1 MSHNATIWFGGAQRF
16 RAFQEPDAKVRLAA
30 GPDQETICMSDFPA
44 PERISTNGIELE
56 VFSAGTGRP
65 LVLCHGWPELAYSW
79 RYQIAPLVEAGYH
92 VIAPNQ
98 RGYGHSS
105 RPDAVT
111 DYDAEHLCGD
121 LTGLLDHYGYQ
132 DAVFVGHD
140 WGAIVVWAL
149 SLLHPDR
156 VAGVINLSV
165 PFLDRG
171 EEPWVDFWE
180 KHLGGDFYIVHFNR
194 QPGVADAAFAEN
206 TRQFLGNIYRTR
218 QWESPA
224 PAAEP
229 GMPLINLAAS
239 TSPSGVALMSE
250 EELAVFVESFEHSGF
265 AGGINWYRNFNRNWE
280 RLGQIEQRV
289 NAPTLMIYG
298 TYDVV
303 GKSDTLEQF
312 VPDLEVVE
320 FECGHWIQQERPEET
335 SQAMLDWLSRRYPA

>member
-1 MSHNATIWFGGAQRF
+1 
-16 RAFQEPDAKVRLAA
+16 
-30 GPDQETICMSDFPA
+30 MSDFPA

-98 RGYGHSS
+98 RGYGRSS
-105 RPDAVT
+105 RPESVT

-171 EEPWVDFWE
+171 SEPWVDFWE
-180 KHLGGDFYIVHFNR
+180 QHLGGDFYIVHFNR
-194 QPGVADAAFAEN
+194 QPGVADAAFEANPE
-206 TRQFLGNIYRTR
+206 QFLRNMYRTN
-218 QWESPA
+218 QWNDA
-224 PAAEP
+224 PATLAP
-229 GMPLINLAAS
+229 GMPLISMANAESMPGDLM
-239 TSPSGVALMSE
+239 MSE
-250 EELAVFVESFEHSGF
+250 DELAVFVDAFKASGF
-265 AGGINWYRNFNRNWE
+265 TGGINWYRNFSRNWGI
-280 RLGQIEQRV
+280 LGAYDQHVDQ
-289 NAPTLMIYG
+289 PSLMIYG
-298 TYDVV
+298 SHDM
-303 GKSDTLEQF
+303 
-312 VPDLEVVE
+312 VPQAANLHEIVPNLTVE
-320 FECGHWIQQERPEET
+320 TFDCGHWIQQERAEET
-335 SQAMLDWLSRRYPA
+335 NGAMLGWLKEHYPS